1 MGDIETRLVMEVQK
15 QLEERKIELFTKIQ
29 SNAAVLEGKMTQRVL
44 QEYEAMA
51 SAAESRLDQKAVSI
65 QEATVL
71 KLDQKQNEIE
81 KKLTATASS
90 FLEKVELSV
99 DGGLTKLSSFTET
112 WITNIKPFMAKS
124 MASFLSSSSSSA
136 ASAGL
141 SSGMSTLKKRDSTI
155 GPVANEQQLRKKRR
169 LKGASTD
176 RESIGRSQMKG
187 AADYSSPPI
196 IKAEV
201 SLTQVS
207 RHSGVDKASV
217 QLRRSKREKN
227 NSIDSIK
234 ENYHPATKAKR
245 MKKVAKNEKNKKE
258 YTHHNSSKKKTMVTP
273 PKKAF
278 RTRRKKKIAENQ
290 EVKVAPAT
298 TENQEVK
305 IPQRAKIP
313 SEITTTSTF
322 ELSLSP
328 LKDESF
334 KKSSKRFTVSCDKK
348 KSFSNRKDRK

>member
-1 MGDIETRLVMEVQK
+1 
-15 QLEERKIELFTKIQ
+15 
-29 SNAAVLEGKMTQRVL
+29 MTQRVL
-44 QEYEAMA
+44 QECEAIA

-81 KKLTATASS
+81 KKLIATASS
-90 FLEKVELSV
+90 FLEKMEVSV

-124 MASFLSSSSSSA
+124 FASLLSSSSSSA

-141 SSGMSTLKKRDSTI
+141 SSGKSTLKKRDSTI
-155 GPVANEQQLRKKRR
+155 GPVADEQQPKKKRR

-176 RESIGRSQMKG
+176 REFIGRSQMKG
-187 AADYSSPPI
+187 TADCSSPPI

-227 NSIDSIK
+227 KSIDSIK
-234 ENYHPATKAKR
+234 GNYHPATKVKR

-273 PKKAF
+273 PARKPSSLFKKAF

-305 IPQRAKIP
+305 IPQKAKIP

-328 LKDESF
+328 LKHESF
-334 KKSSKRFTVSCDKK
+334 KKSSKRSTVSGDKK
-348 KSFSNRKDRK
+348 KLFSNRKDRK